1 MASMDITEK
10 AAVYNDEGNQPHV
23 LLDFTKYLA
32 NKSRVSL
39 HKGPGW
45 DIPTLP
51 EILAGLFQKEKEYG
65 EGLCLPTLLLDTLI
79 AARLIQ
85 TSQPVHV
92 LEYGCRDGRL
102 SWHLAELLG
111 RFHPETSLVCAYHT
125 MDEKWVKW
133 MERVYQVKQ
142 PPKINFLSGE
152 YGLLQL
158 QEDYFDIVL
167 INGMVNFTEPQ
178 QVVRDVLALAKA
190 DGMILCYA
198 EEAPLLEDI
207 FKLYFEECDE
217 YTISPS
223 VKMLAAKTS
232 DQSWG
237 APVADIIVQAR
248 NDLIEAEHIR
258 AEEKP
263 DRKNLKTLIA
273 RLNQDACIAAKLGK
287 IELKIRLIEEKEK
300 MVELLYDRC
309 EKTAAACV

>member
-10 AAVYNDEGNQPHV
+10 AAVYNDEENQPHV

-92 LEYGCRDGRL
+92 LEYGCKDGRL

-125 MDEKWVKW
+125 MDEEWVKW
-133 MERVYQVKQ
+133 MERVYQVNQ
-142 PPKINFLSGE
+142 PPKISFLSGE
-152 YGLLQL
+152 YGRLQL
-158 QEDYFDIVL
+158 QKDHFDIVL
-167 INGMVNFTEPQ
+167 INGMVNFTEPEK
-178 QVVRDVLALAKA
+178 VILDALSLAKSG
-190 DGMILCYA
+190 GMILCYA
-198 EEAPLLEDI
+198 EEVPLLEDI
-207 FKLYFEECDE
+207 FKLYFEGCDE
-217 YTISPS
+217 YSIMPS
-223 VKMLAAKTS
+223 VKVLATKAS
-232 DQSWG
+232 DQSWE
-237 APVADIIVQAR
+237 PMPDITEQVQE
-248 NDLIEAEHIR
+248 DLKEAEHIR
-258 AEEKP
+258 TEEKP
-263 DRKNLKTLIA
+263 NRENLKKLIE
-273 RLNQDACIAAKLGK
+273 RLHRDAQEAAKLGK
-287 IELKIRLIEEKEK
+287 IDLKLRLIDEKEK
-300 MVELLYDRC
+300 MVEFAYMYDTLT
-309 EKTAAACV
+309 KG